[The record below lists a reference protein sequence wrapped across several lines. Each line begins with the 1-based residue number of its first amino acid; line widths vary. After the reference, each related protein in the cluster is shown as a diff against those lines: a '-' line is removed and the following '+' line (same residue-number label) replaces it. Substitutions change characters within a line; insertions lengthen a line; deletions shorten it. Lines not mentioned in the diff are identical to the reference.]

1 MMKSIHTS
9 ILSMLLILITVPKA
23 MAVEE
28 ARYTLVEKDE
38 SFEIRDYA
46 PSIVAETIV
55 EGDLEEAGSQAFSRL
70 FRYISGNNTPR
81 TKIAMTAPVTQQPE
95 GQKIAMTAPVTQQP
109 AGGKWA
115 VSFLMP
121 ASHDMETLPLPLDSS
136 VRLRE
141 IPARRM
147 AVVRY
152 SGTWSR
158 KSYLE
163 HRARLE
169 AWMAGRQLEA
179 IGEPVWARYDA
190 PFKPWF
196 LRRNE
201 ILYPIA
207 QDVPE

>member
-1 MMKSIHTS
+1 MKTIQTG
-9 ILSMLLILITVPKA
+9 IISMLLILITVPEA

-28 ARYTLVEKDE
+28 ARYTLVEKEE

-46 PSIVAETIV
+46 PSIVAETLV
-55 EGDLEEAGSQAFSRL
+55 EGDLEEAGSQAFGRL

-81 TKIAMTAPVTQQPE
+81 AKIAMTAPVTQQPE

-109 AGGKWA
+109 AGGKWV
-115 VSFLMP
+115 VSFMMP
-121 ASHDMETLPLPLDSS
+121 ASYDMASLPRPLDPA

-152 SGTWSR
+152 SGSWSR
-158 KSYLE
+158 KAYLE
-163 HRARLE
+163 HRAKLE
-169 AWMAGRQLEA
+169 AWMAARQLQA

-207 QDVPE
+207 QDGRK

>member
-1 MMKSIHTS
+1 MKAIHLHI
-9 ILSMLLILITVPKA
+9 ILLVLTFTTVPNA

-28 ARYTLVEKDE
+28 AQYTLVEKDDI
-38 SFEIRDYA
+38 FEIRDYA

-55 EGDLEEAGSQAFSRL
+55 EGSLEDAGSEAFGRL
-70 FRYISGNNTPR
+70 FRYISGNNRPG
-81 TKIAMTAPVTQQPE
+81 TKIAMTAPVTQEPE
-95 GQKIAMTAPVTQQP
+95 GQEIAMTAPVTQQP

-115 VSFLMP
+115 VSFMMP
-121 ASHDMETLPLPLDSS
+121 AAYDMASLPQPLDPA

-152 SGTWSR
+152 SGFWSS

-163 HRARLE
+163 HLARLE
-169 AWMAGRQLEA
+169 AWMANRQLEA
-179 IGEPVWARYDA
+179 TGEPLWARYDA

-207 QDVPE
+207 QHTRQ